1 MRAVPRQT
9 ADGVLPVLNLA
20 RPGCGVVSLQIWVGA
35 GSRAEEPGHPGSG
48 LAHFL
53 EHMVFKGTE
62 RRTAADINRE
72 AERIGGFLN
81 AYTSYDRTVYHIDLP
96 AESAVAGL
104 DLLADFVW
112 RPALAGEGFAPE
124 RDVILREMAMCRD
137 DPDNHLF
144 ESVLAAAFRRDP
156 LRYPVIGLEERF
168 RRLGPDDLR
177 DFHGRFYRG
186 RGTFL
191 LTAGDLPAGF
201 SDRAGAVVPTAPTR
215 VEPPAPPDAPA
226 EEPEP
231 VRLRLRGRWEGG
243 RGLLLFL
250 VPTPTPEEALL
261 AEWVLET
268 LAGGE
273 SAPLNRTLRI
283 EEGLVHFLE
292 GFSYPLGPV
301 SLLGFSWLAE
311 EARLVG
317 AEERLLG
324 ELVRL
329 AARGVGADALRTG
342 KDRLR
347 FEKLRTEQSVEGWA
361 SRCGEEFLRFGRVVD
376 EAAAFGALDRWDE
389 ADWKNFA
396 ARRLCPERAMVGVL
410 FPEGRS

>member
-1 MRAVPRQT
+1 MRTDPAQT
-9 ADGVLPVLNLA
+9 EDAALPVLNLE
-20 RPGCGVVSLQIWVGA
+20 RPGCGVASLQIWIGA
-35 GSRAEEPGHPGSG
+35 GSRAEYPRHPGSG

-53 EHMVFKGTE
+53 EHMVFKGTD

-72 AERIGGFLN
+72 AERLGGFLN

-96 AESAVAGL
+96 AESAAAGL

-112 RPALAGEGFAPE
+112 RPSLAREGFAPE
-124 RDVILREMAMCRD
+124 REVILREMAMCRD

-144 ESVLAAAFRRDP
+144 ESVLAAAFHRDP
-156 LRYPVIGLEERF
+156 LRFPVIGREERF
-168 RRLGPDDLR
+168 RRLVPDDLR

-186 RGTFL
+186 RGSFL
-191 LTAGDLPAGF
+191 LAAGDLPAGF
-201 SDRAGAVVPTAPTR
+201 RERARSVVPAPPAR
-215 VEPPAPPDAPA
+215 VEPPAPPAAPA
-226 EEPEP
+226 EDPEP

-250 VPTPTPEEALL
+250 VPTPTPQEALL

-273 SAPLNRTLRI
+273 SAPLNRVLRI

-292 GFSYPLGPV
+292 GFSHPLGPV
-301 SLLGFSWLAE
+301 SLLGFSWLAD
-311 EARLVG
+311 ASRLVR
-317 AEERLLG
+317 AEERLLA
-324 ELVRL
+324 ELDRL
-329 AARGVGADALRTG
+329 AARGVGAEAMRAG

-361 SRCGEEFLRFGRVVD
+361 SRRGEEFLRFGRVLD
-376 EAAAFGALDRWDE
+376 EAGTFAALDGWGE
-389 ADWKNFA
+389 TDWKDFA
-396 ARRLCPERAMVGVL
+396 ARRLCPERAMTGAL
-410 FPEGRS
+410 FPEGGS